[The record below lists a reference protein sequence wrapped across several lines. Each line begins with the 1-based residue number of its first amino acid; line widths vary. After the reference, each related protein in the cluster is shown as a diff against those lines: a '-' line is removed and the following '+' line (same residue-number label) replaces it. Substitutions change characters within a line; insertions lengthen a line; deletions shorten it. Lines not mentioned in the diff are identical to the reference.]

1 MSKNLRLGAAS
12 IAFSQ
17 PLYIESAASIVSQ
30 KEADGPLGDLFDL
43 ICEDPMF
50 GCDTWES
57 AESTLQKETATQAIS
72 KAGLSSEDIHLMF
85 AGDLLAQTSA
95 TCFGSAGLGIPF
107 YGLYGACSTI
117 GEALSLGSLAL
128 TAGFGTRVLCATSSH
143 FASAE
148 KEFRFPLGYGNQ
160 RPFSATWTVT
170 GSGACILSTSP
181 PGEKA
186 PLRSGKGCAAITG
199 LTAGRVM
206 DYGLRDSMNMGGCMA
221 PAACDT
227 IARSFSD
234 FGRTPSDYDAVFT
247 GDLGIIGQK
256 ILLDLLKELRDKMN
270 TSIILIT
277 HDLGVIAKMCDRV
290 LVMYG
295 GKVAEKGT
303 VDEIFYETAH
313 PYTAGLIKSIATLDT
328 SKNQKLVPI
337 DGTPPDLFAPP
348 KGCPFAARCEFAMKV
363 CYEEQPELHSFSDEH
378 TCACWLQHEYAPK
391 VDIMKG
397 LTEAQKQEE
406 EENVAALPEEKR
418 RGHHGKTN

>member
-1 MSKNLRLGAAS
+1 M
-12 IAFSQ
+12 
-17 PLYIESAASIVSQ
+17 YIESAASIVSQ

-206 DYGLRDSMNMGGCMA
+206 DYGLRDSMNMGAAMA
-221 PAACDT
+221 MAAVDT
-227 IARSFSD
+227 ILQNFR
-234 FGRTPSDYDAVFT
+234 DYEVDQTYYDKIIT
-247 GDLGIIGQK
+247 GDLGSVGQN
-256 ILLDLLKELRDKMN
+256 ILFDFMDKAGHDVKGIHMDCGMTIFDSAVQDTHSGGSGCGCSAVTLCGYILPKLRSGEWK
-270 TSIILIT
+270 
-277 HDLGVIAKMCDRV
+277 RV
-290 LVMYG
+290 LFVPTGALLSQISFNEGQNVPGIAHAVM
-295 GKVAEKGT
+295 
-303 VDEIFYETAH
+303 
-313 PYTAGLIKSIATLDT
+313 L
-328 SKNQKLVPI
+328 
-337 DGTPPDLFAPP
+337 
-348 KGCPFAARCEFAMKV
+348 
-363 CYEEQPELHSFSDEH
+363 EH
-378 TCACWLQHEYAPK
+378 IGA
-391 VDIMKG
+391 
-397 LTEAQKQEE
+397 
-406 EENVAALPEEKR
+406 
-418 RGHHGKTN
+418 